1 MHIQFE
7 LHGIMY
13 TADLSRPLDI
23 SIPLRNGDDNPSA
36 FYLPVP
42 EFLPFRAGT
51 FIGSTAEGGACNCY
65 TLAVAPHG
73 NGTHTE
79 CIGHIA
85 KEPYF
90 INACLSTSLFRATL
104 ISVDVTDIHGDRI
117 ITATSIR
124 QQLGSRSPE
133 ALILRTLPNDSAKKI
148 KRWSG
153 NNPPYLEA
161 EAGKFIAGRGIE
173 HLVLD
178 IPSVDR
184 EEDGGL
190 LAAHHAFWQYPEN
203 PRTSATI
210 TEMAFI
216 PDDIPDG
223 EYLLSIGIMPVE
235 SDASPSKLLLYKV
248 YELKG

>member
-1 MHIQFE
+1 MRIQFDI
-7 LHGIMY
+7 HGIMH

-23 SIPLRNGDDNPSA
+23 SIPLRNGSDNPSA
-36 FYLPVP
+36 FYLPAP

-51 FIGSTAEGGACNCY
+51 FVGSTAEGGACNCF
-65 TLAVAPHG
+65 TLAVSPHG

-85 KEPYF
+85 KEPYS
-90 INACLSTSLFRATL
+90 INTCLPKVLFRAVL
-104 ISVDVTDIHGDRI
+104 ISVEVTDIQGDSI
-117 ITATSIR
+117 ITAKSIR
-124 QQLGSRSPE
+124 QQLGNRTPE
-133 ALILRTLPNDSAKKI
+133 ALILRTLPNHPSKSV
-148 KRWSG
+148 RQWSG

-161 EAGKFIAGRGIE
+161 EAGRFIAEQGIE

-210 TEMAFI
+210 TEMAFVA
-216 PDDIPDG
+216 DEIPDG
-223 EYLLSIGIMPVE
+223 EYLLSIGIMPIE
-235 SDASPSKLLLYKV
+235 SDASPSKLLLYAIV
-248 YELKG
+248 